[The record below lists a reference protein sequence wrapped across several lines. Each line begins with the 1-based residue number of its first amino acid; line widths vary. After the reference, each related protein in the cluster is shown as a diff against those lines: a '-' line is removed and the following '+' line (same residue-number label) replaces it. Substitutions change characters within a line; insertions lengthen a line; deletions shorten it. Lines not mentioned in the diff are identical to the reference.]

1 MKKVKNG
8 HSVKEIKDVLYQ
20 LFQENNLGLVYID
33 EAGEL
38 QADTIRVFVNDVLD
52 GKIEF
57 VLLSKSLILPAL
69 PAAPLS
75 PHVAAASMPVVGVG
89 NAVSPAGFAAP
100 DSVLSSGAVALMRCG
115 EWSGGSRLVPGHSCR
130 LRSTFY
136 LRFNDLPF
144 TI

>member
-52 GKIEF
+52 GK
-57 VLLSKSLILPAL
+57 
-69 PAAPLS
+69 
-75 PHVAAASMPVVGVG
+75 
-89 NAVSPAGFAAP
+89 
-100 DSVLSSGAVALMRCG
+100 
-115 EWSGGSRLVPGHSCR
+115 
-130 LRSTFY
+130 
-136 LRFNDLPF
+136 
-144 TI
+144 